1 MTNQPIPNPIRKP
14 IRLSF
19 EHSRWLADTFARNRA
34 TFAGFSM
41 EAAGEGGD
49 GGSGAGVGDGDGGQ
63 GGDQGQT
70 LTQAD
75 VDAAVE
81 KIAAKIRAE
90 ERRKV
95 TEKFADY
102 DDLRAKAEGAKTL
115 EDRIA
120 DLESKGAQ
128 SELRAVRAEIAS
140 EFGISTK
147 RGKAT
152 QQHPDGEPSDADLF
166 LTATTADA
174 IRQQAE
180 RLAGRDSARKK
191 NGNHSP
197 REGQHTTNNVGDGE
211 MREFARGLFARA
223 NAD

>member
-1 MTNQPIPNPIRKP
+1 MTKP
-14 IRLSF
+14 TNIQVPSIRLSD

-34 TFAGFSM
+34 TFAGFRM
-41 EAAGEGGD
+41 EATGGEGGEGGGAG
-49 GGSGAGVGDGDGGQ
+49 GGSGEGAGGAGGEQ
-63 GGDQGQT
+63 APT
-70 LTQAD
+70 FTQAD

-95 TEKFADY
+95 SEKFADY
-102 DDLRAKAEGAKTL
+102 EDLKAKAAGAKTL

-120 DLESKGAQ
+120 ELEANGTQAAQ
-128 SELRAVRAEIAS
+128 RALRAEIAS

-147 RGKAT
+147 RETGK
-152 QQHPDGEPSDADLF
+152 DGSKLPSDADLF
-166 LTATTADA
+166 LTATDEDGL
-174 IRQQAE
+174 RKQAE
-180 RLAGRDSARKK
+180 RLAGRDAAWKK

-197 REGQHTTNNVGDGE
+197 REGNPPNKSGEGDGE
-211 MREFARGLFARA
+211 MREFARDLFARA